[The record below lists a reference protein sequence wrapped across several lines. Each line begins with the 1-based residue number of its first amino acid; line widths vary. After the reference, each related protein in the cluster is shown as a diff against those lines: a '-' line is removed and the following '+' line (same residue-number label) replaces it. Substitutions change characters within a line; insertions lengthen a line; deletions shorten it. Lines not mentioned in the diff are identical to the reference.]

1 MPIVAYL
8 RQDEE
13 VHVLLTGLVY
23 QLGELLV
30 GQGTVEA
37 AGPGILRSPQP
48 AALYLNL
55 YIT

>member
-1 MPIVAYL
+1 MPFVAYL

-37 AGPGILRSPQP
+37 AGPGILRSPRP